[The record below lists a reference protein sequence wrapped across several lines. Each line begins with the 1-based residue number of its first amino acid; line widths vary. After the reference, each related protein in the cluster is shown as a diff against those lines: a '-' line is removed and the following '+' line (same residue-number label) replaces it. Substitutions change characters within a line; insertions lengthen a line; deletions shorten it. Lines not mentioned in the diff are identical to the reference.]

1 MEDLG
6 FDIGGLLSEEE
17 ANKLFE
23 EQVETPE
30 DKETETKPDENET
43 PEDEPAEEDAKKQTP
58 EEVGEEEDETG
69 SNAINSDKDGS
80 SPNIYS
86 SIASALKDDG
96 IFPDFEDKD
105 IDAVKT
111 PEDFAELLD
120 KAVSAKVDEK
130 TRRVDEALG
139 NGVAP
144 DTVKNYE
151 QTLQYL
157 NSINSEALSAETDE
171 GENLRKQIIYNDLLA
186 RGYSQEKAMKELEKS
201 FRAGTDVD
209 DAQDALESLT
219 ANYQQGYEKILN
231 DAKQKKAEEK
241 AQQQKSIADFR
252 KMVFDDELKIGDSV
266 LDKVTR
272 QKVYDAVMKPV
283 YKDPE
288 SGQLLT
294 AFQKYI
300 RENPL
305 EYYKQMGMWFVLT
318 DGGKNIDKITKGQV
332 KAEKAKAIKELE
344 RKINSSSL
352 NKDGSLRYVSGSGN
366 GENDPLLSD
375 GWKIGW

>member
-23 EQVETPE
+23 EQAETPE
-30 DKETETKPDENET
+30 DKEAEAKPDENET
-43 PEDEPAEEDAKKQTP
+43 PEDEPAEEDAEKQTP
-58 EEVGEEEDETG
+58 EEVGEEEDEMG

-111 PEDFAELLD
+111 PEDFAELLN

-144 DTVKNYE
+144 DTVKSYE

-332 KAEKAKAIKELE
+332 KVEKAKAIKELE

-366 GENDPLLSD
+366 GESDPLLSD